1 MLLRSVGEDAAIAL
15 DSIRANKLR
24 SALTILGVVIGVT
37 TVMAVASLVQGIRRQ
52 IFNAIEVA
60 GPTTFY
66 IIRYFSQTPVNPDRL
81 PYEVR
86 IRPVLQRS
94 DAEAVRRLPEVRY
107 AGIWVQV
114 FQKIEYQGV
123 RTQQVIVFGADD
135 RYMDIQ
141 GGTLLRGRLFTRAEL
156 TGEPVIVLES
166 AVADRLFGRLDPL
179 GKQVRVGGRSLRVI
193 GILEKP
199 SNIFEPPGQNT
210 GGVVPFATARESF
223 EYDETNALFIA
234 VKPWSGIAVG
244 SAMDAVTV
252 ALRRVRNLRPGDPN
266 TFDLITQDQI
276 LDVVGN
282 FTSYFFLA
290 MVALS
295 SVALLV
301 GGIGVMAIMMVSVS
315 DRTKEI
321 GLRKALGATRRE
333 VLWQFLVEAATLT
346 LVGGALGIVFGLLAG
361 MLLKAAMSLESAVPL
376 WSIAL
381 ACGVSV
387 TIGLVFGLLPA
398 NRAARMDPVEAVSY
412 THLTL
417 PTILRV

>member
-1 MLLRSVGEDAAIAL
+1 VILRNLGEGVTIAL
-15 DSIRANKLR
+15 DSIRSNKLR

-60 GPTTFY
+60 GPSTFY
-66 IIRYFSQTPVNPDRL
+66 VIRYFSQTPVNPDRL

-94 DAEAVRRLPEVRY
+94 DAEAIRRLPEIRY

-114 FQKIEYQGV
+114 FQKAEYRGV
-123 RTQQVIVFGADD
+123 RTQQVIIFGADD

-141 GGTLLRGRLFTRAEL
+141 GGTLLRGRFFSRAEL

-166 AVADRLFGRLDPL
+166 AVADRLFGRLDPM
-179 GKQVRVGGRSLRVI
+179 GAQVRVGGVSLRVI
-193 GILEKP
+193 GVFEKP
-199 SNIFEPPGQNT
+199 SNIFEPPGQAT
-210 GGVVPFATARESF
+210 GGVIPFATARESF
-223 EYDETNALFIA
+223 QYDETNALFVA
-234 VKPWSGIAVG
+234 VKPRTDVDVG
-244 SAMDAVTV
+244 TAMDAVTV
-252 ALRRVRNLRPGDPN
+252 ALRRARSLRPGDAN

-276 LDVVGN
+276 LDVVGK

-346 LVGGALGIVFGLLAG
+346 LVGGALGILLGLGAG
-361 MLLKAAMSLESAVPL
+361 ALLKAVLSLDSAVPL
-376 WSIAL
+376 WSIVL

-387 TIGLVFGLLPA
+387 AIGLIFGLVPA
-398 NRAARMDPVEAVSY
+398 NRASRMDPVEA
-412 THLTL
+412 
-417 PTILRV
+417 LRHE

>member
-1 MLLRSVGEDAAIAL
+1 VIIRNLREGVAIAL
-15 DSIRANKLR
+15 DAIRANKLR

-37 TVMAVASLVQGIRRQ
+37 TVMAVASLVQGIRGQ

-66 IIRYFSQTPVNPDRL
+66 VVRYFSQTPVNPDRL

-94 DAEAVRRLPEVRY
+94 DAQAIQQLPEVRY

-114 FQKIEYQGV
+114 FQKAEFQGV
-123 RTQQVIVFGADD
+123 RTQQVVIFGADD
-135 RYMDIQ
+135 QYMQIQ
-141 GGTLLRGRLFTRAEL
+141 GGTLLRGRFFSRSEL

-166 AVADRLFGRLDPL
+166 MVADRLFGRLDPI
-179 GKQVRVGGRSLRVI
+179 GQQVRVGGVSFRVI
-193 GILEKP
+193 GIFEKP
-199 SNIFEPPGQNT
+199 TNIFEPPGQAT
-210 GGVVPFATARESF
+210 GGIVPFQAARENF
-223 EYDETNALFIA
+223 QYDETNALFVA
-234 VKPWSGIAVG
+234 VKPWSGVEVG

-252 ALRRVRNLRPGDPN
+252 ALRRARNLRPSDPN

-346 LVGGALGIVFGLLAG
+346 LVGGAIGILFGLGAG
-361 MLLKAAMSLESAVPL
+361 ALLKAFLSLESAVPL

-381 ACGVSV
+381 ACGVSIG
-387 TIGLVFGLLPA
+387 IGLIFGLLPA
-398 NRAARMDPVEAVSY
+398 NRAARMDPVEA
-412 THLTL
+412 
-417 PTILRV
+417 LRHE

>member
-1 MLLRSVGEDAAIAL
+1 MLLRSVGEGAAIAL

-66 IIRYFSQTPVNPDRL
+66 VIRFFSQTPINPDRL

-94 DAEAVRRLPEVRY
+94 DADAIRRVPEVRY

-114 FQKIEYQGV
+114 FQKIEYQGA

-135 RYMDIQ
+135 RYMEIQ
-141 GGTLLRGRLFTRAEL
+141 GGTLLRGRFFSRAEL

-179 GKQVRVGGRSLRVI
+179 GKQVRVGGRSFRVI
-193 GILEKP
+193 GVFEKP
-199 SNIFEPPGQNT
+199 SNIFEPPGQDT

-234 VKPWSGIAVG
+234 VKPRSGIDGRARDGRGDRGAPAGAEPPARATPTPSTSSPRTRSWTWWATSPPTSSWRWSRSPASRCWWAG
-244 SAMDAVTV
+244 SASW
-252 ALRRVRNLRPGDPN
+252 R
-266 TFDLITQDQI
+266 
-276 LDVVGN
+276 
-282 FTSYFFLA
+282 S
-290 MVALS
+290 
-295 SVALLV
+295 
-301 GGIGVMAIMMVSVS
+301 
-315 DRTKEI
+315 
-321 GLRKALGATRRE
+321 
-333 VLWQFLVEAATLT
+333 
-346 LVGGALGIVFGLLAG
+346 
-361 MLLKAAMSLESAVPL
+361 
-376 WSIAL
+376 
-381 ACGVSV
+381 
-387 TIGLVFGLLPA
+387 
-398 NRAARMDPVEAVSY
+398 
-412 THLTL
+412 
-417 PTILRV
+417 